1 MIRDKINNLIFWK
14 DKKHRKPLIING
26 ARQVGKSWLVKHFGE
41 HYFANDIVSINFEKQ
56 RDLHVIFKQNFDVNR
71 IISELQ
77 LVLGVSIV
85 KGKTLVFF
93 DEIQSCSEALGSL
106 RYFYEDIPDLHVI
119 AAGSLLDFEF
129 RDQPYPVGR
138 VEIMNLYPMTFTEFL
153 VANNK
158 ESLADFLKQTPKE
171 IPESVEN
178 ILSEQLQL
186 YFIIGGMPESV
197 KYYIDTQ
204 NFTGIKDIQN
214 NLLYTYEQDFKKYKP
229 SINTDC
235 LQDII
240 ENITKLIGNQ
250 IIYTKLSDRFTIP
263 TIKKGV
269 DLLKTARLID
279 SVPNVSIAGLPLTP
293 SGKQFKTFFLD
304 IGLLIRK
311 RQIEYASLYTKR
323 QLTSAFEGVLAE
335 QFVAQQILAHTDNNL
350 SYWSRTETG
359 ASSEVDF
366 VVVKD
371 GQIIP
376 VEVKAGGSGSLKSL
390 HYLLEKYPN
399 IEKVVVYSLAKQGVT
414 EKINFLPIYYAGLV
428 FE

>member
-1 MIRDKINNLIFWK
+1 MVRDKIHNLIYWK
-14 DKKHRKPLIING
+14 DKTNRKPLIING
-26 ARQVGKSWLVKHFGE
+26 ARQVGKSWLVKSFGE
-41 HYFANDIVSINFEKQ
+41 NYFANDIAIINFEKQ
-56 RDLHVIFKQNFDVNR
+56 RDLHIIFKQNFDVNR
-71 IISELQ
+71 IILELQ
-77 LVLGVSIV
+77 LVLGISII

-106 RYFYEDIPDLHVI
+106 RYFYEDMPDLHLI

-138 VEIMNLYPMTFTEFL
+138 VEIMNMYPMTFTEFL
-153 VANNK
+153 AANNK
-158 ESLADFLKQTPKE
+158 QILVNLLKQTPKE

-186 YFIIGGMPESV
+186 YFIIGGMPECV
-197 KYYIDTQ
+197 KYYTDTQ
-204 NFTGIKDIQN
+204 DFIGIKEIQN

-240 ENITKLIGNQ
+240 ENITKLISNQ

-269 DLLKTARLID
+269 DLLKTARLINI
-279 SVPNVSIAGLPLTP
+279 VPNVSISGLPLTP

-335 QFVAQQILAHTDNNL
+335 QFVAQQILAQADDHFF
-350 SYWSRTETG
+350 YWARTEPG
-359 ASSEVDF
+359 ANSEVDF
-366 VVVKD
+366 VVVRK

-399 IEKVVVYSLAKQGVT
+399 IERAVVYSLAKQGVI
-414 EKINFLPIYYAGLV
+414 EKINFLPIYYAGLSLG
-428 FE
+428 

>member
-1 MIRDKINNLIFWK
+1 MIRDKINTLIAWK
-14 DKKHRKPLIING
+14 DKLNRKPLIING
-26 ARQVGKSWLVKHFGE
+26 ARQVGKSWLVKYFGE
-41 HYFANDIVSINFEKQ
+41 NYFSNDIVIINFEKQ
-56 RDLHVIFKQNFDVNR
+56 RDLHIIFTQNFDVNR

-106 RYFYEDIPDLHVI
+106 RYFYEDMPDLHVI

-158 ESLADFLKQTPKE
+158 EPLADFLKQTPKE
-171 IPESVEN
+171 IPESVKN

-186 YFIIGGMPESV
+186 YFIIGGMPECV

-204 NFTGIKDIQN
+204 DFTGIKDIQN

-229 SINTDC
+229 SINSDC

-335 QFVAQQILAHTDNNL
+335 QFVAQQILAHTNDHL
-350 SYWSRTETG
+350 FYWSRTEPG
-359 ASSEVDF
+359 ANSEIDF
-366 VVVKD
+366 IVVQE
-371 GQIIP
+371 GRIIP

-390 HYLLEKYPN
+390 HYLLEKYPH
-399 IEKVVVYSLAKQGVT
+399 IEKGVVYSLAKQGVID
-414 EKINFLPIYYAGLV
+414 KINFLPIYYAGIS

>member
-1 MIRDKINNLIFWK
+1 MIRDKIQNLISWK

-26 ARQVGKSWLVKHFGE
+26 ARQVGKSWLVKYFGE
-41 HYFANDIVSINFEKQ
+41 NYFANDIVIINFEKQ
-56 RDLHVIFKQNFDVNR
+56 KDLHIIFKQNFDVKR

-77 LVLGVSIV
+77 LVLGVSIIN
-85 KGKTLVFF
+85 GKTLVFF

-106 RYFYEDIPDLHVI
+106 RYFYEDMPDLHVI

-138 VEIMNLYPMTFTEFL
+138 VEIMSLYPMTFTEFL
-153 VANNK
+153 EANNK
-158 ESLADFLKQTPKE
+158 KALADLLKQTPNL
-171 IPESVEN
+171 IPEAAEN
-178 ILSEQLQL
+178 VLSEQLQL
-186 YFIIGGMPESV
+186 YFIVGGMPECV
-197 KYYIDTQ
+197 KYYVDTQ
-204 NFTGIKDIQN
+204 DFIGIKEIQN

-235 LQDII
+235 LQDVI
-240 ENITKLIGNQ
+240 ENITKFVGNQ

-311 RQIEYASLYTKR
+311 RQIEYANLYTKR

-335 QFVAQQILAHTDNNL
+335 QFVAQQILSHTDDSL
-350 SYWSRTETG
+350 FYWSRTEPG
-359 ASSEVDF
+359 AGSEIDF
-366 VVVKD
+366 VVVHE

-399 IEKVVVYSLAKQGVT
+399 IEKAVVYSLAKQGVI
-414 EKINFLPIYYAGLV
+414 EKINFLPIYYAGLS
-428 FE
+428 FG

>member
-1 MIRDKINNLIFWK
+1 MIRDRINALITWK
-14 DKKHRKPLIING
+14 DKINRKPLIING
-26 ARQVGKSWLVKHFGE
+26 ARQVGKSWLVKNFGE
-41 HYFANDIVSINFEKQ
+41 NYFENNLVVINFEKQ
-56 RDLHVIFKQNFDVNR
+56 RDLHIIFKQNFDVNR
-71 IISELQ
+71 IITELQ

-106 RYFYEDIPDLHVI
+106 RYFYEDLPELHVI

-153 VANNK
+153 VANDK
-158 ESLADFLKQTPKE
+158 ESLSIFLKQTPKE
-171 IPESVEN
+171 IPAAVEN
-178 ILSEQLQL
+178 VLSEQLHL

-204 NFTGIKDIQN
+204 DFTGIKEIQN

-229 SINTDC
+229 NINTDC

-269 DLLKTARLID
+269 DLLRTARLID
-279 SVPNVSIAGLPLTP
+279 SVPNVSIAALPLTP

-311 RQIEYASLYTKR
+311 RQIDYASLYTKR
-323 QLTSAFEGVLAE
+323 QLTSAFEGILAE
-335 QFVAQQILAHTDNNL
+335 QFVAQQILAHSDEHL
-350 SYWSRTETG
+350 FYWSRTEPG
-359 ASSEVDF
+359 ANSEIDF
-366 VVVKD
+366 VVVQE
-371 GQIIP
+371 GRIIP
-376 VEVKAGGSGSLKSL
+376 IEVKAGSSGSLKSL
-390 HYLLEKYPN
+390 HYLLEKYPT
-399 IEKVVVYSLAKQGVT
+399 IEKAVVYSLAKQGVI
-414 EKINFLPIYYAGLV
+414 EKINFLPIYYAGLS
-428 FE
+428 F

>member
-1 MIRDKINNLIFWK
+1 MIRDKINTLIAWK
-14 DKKHRKPLIING
+14 DKLNRKPLIING
-26 ARQVGKSWLVKHFGE
+26 ARQVGKSWLVKYFGE
-41 HYFANDIVSINFEKQ
+41 NYFSNDIVIINFEKQ
-56 RDLHVIFKQNFDVNR
+56 RDLHIIFTQNFDVNR

-106 RYFYEDIPDLHVI
+106 RYFYEDMPDLHVI

-158 ESLADFLKQTPKE
+158 EPLAGFLKQTPKE

-186 YFIIGGMPESV
+186 YFIIGGMPECV

-204 NFTGIKDIQN
+204 DFTGIKDIQN

-229 SINTDC
+229 NINTDC

-335 QFVAQQILAHTDNNL
+335 QFVAQQILAHTNDHL
-350 SYWSRTETG
+350 FYWSRTEPG
-359 ASSEVDF
+359 ANSEIDF
-366 VVVKD
+366 IVVQE
-371 GQIIP
+371 GRIIP

-390 HYLLEKYPN
+390 HYLLEKYPH
-399 IEKVVVYSLAKQGVT
+399 IEKGVVYSLAKQGVID
-414 EKINFLPIYYAGLV
+414 KINFLPIYYAGIS

>member
-1 MIRDKINNLIFWK
+1 
-14 DKKHRKPLIING
+14 
-26 ARQVGKSWLVKHFGE
+26 VKYFGE
-41 HYFANDIVSINFEKQ
+41 NYFANDIVIINFEKQ
-56 RDLHVIFKQNFDVNR
+56 RDLHIIFTQNFDVNR

-85 KGKTLVFF
+85 KEKTLVFF

-106 RYFYEDIPDLHVI
+106 RYFYEDMPDLHVI

-138 VEIMNLYPMTFTEFL
+138 VEIMNLYPMTFSEFL

-158 ESLADFLKQTPKE
+158 KSLADFLKQTPRE

-186 YFIIGGMPESV
+186 YFIIGGMPECV
-197 KYYIDTQ
+197 KYYIDIQ
-204 NFTGIKDIQN
+204 DFAGIKEIQN

-229 SINTDC
+229 SINSDC

-263 TIKKGV
+263 TIRKGV

-279 SVPNVSIAGLPLTP
+279 SVPNVSISGLPLTP
-293 SGKQFKTFFLD
+293 SSKQFKTFFLD

-335 QFVAQQILAHTDNNL
+335 QFVAQQILAHTDDSL
-350 SYWSRTETG
+350 TYWARTEPG
-359 ASSEVDF
+359 ANSEIDF
-366 VVVKD
+366 IVVHE

-390 HYLLEKYPN
+390 HYLLGKYPN
-399 IEKVVVYSLAKQGVT
+399 IEKAVVYSLAKQGVID
-414 EKINFLPIYYAGLV
+414 KINFLPIYYAGLS
-428 FE
+428 FG

>member
-1 MIRDKINNLIFWK
+1 MVRDKIQNLIAWK

-26 ARQVGKSWLVKHFGE
+26 ARQVGKSWLVKEFGE
-41 HYFANDIVSINFEKQ
+41 NYFANDIVIINFEKQ
-56 RDLHVIFKQNFDVNR
+56 RDLHIIFKQNFDVNR

-77 LVLGVSIV
+77 LVLGISIV

-106 RYFYEDIPDLHVI
+106 RYFYEDMPDLHVI

-138 VEIMNLYPMTFTEFL
+138 VEIMNLYPMSFMEFL

-158 ESLADFLKQTPKE
+158 KTLADLLKQTPKE

-178 ILSEQLQL
+178 ALSEQLQL
-186 YFIIGGMPESV
+186 YFIIGGMPECV
-197 KYYIDTQ
+197 KYYVDTQ
-204 NFTGIKDIQN
+204 DFTEIKEIQN

-235 LQDII
+235 LQDVI
-240 ENITKLIGNQ
+240 ENITKFVGNQ

-269 DLLKTARLID
+269 NLLKTARLID
-279 SVPNVSIAGLPLTP
+279 IVHNVSIAGLPLTP

-311 RQIEYASLYTKR
+311 RQIEYANLYTKR
-323 QLTSAFEGVLAE
+323 QLTAAFEGVLAE
-335 QFVAQQILAHTDNNL
+335 QFVAQQILAHTDDNL
-350 SYWSRTETG
+350 FYWARTETG

-366 VVVKD
+366 VVIQD

-376 VEVKAGGSGSLKSL
+376 IEVKAGGNGSLKSL

-399 IEKVVVYSLAKQGVT
+399 IEKTVVYSLAKQGVI
-414 EKINFLPIYYAGLV
+414 EKINFLPIYYAGLS
-428 FE
+428 FG

>member
-1 MIRDKINNLIFWK
+1 MIRDKINTLIAWK
-14 DKKHRKPLIING
+14 DKLNRKPLIING
-26 ARQVGKSWLVKHFGE
+26 ARQVGKSWLVKYFGE
-41 HYFANDIVSINFEKQ
+41 NYFSNDIVIINFEKQ
-56 RDLHVIFKQNFDVNR
+56 RDLHIIFTQNFDVNR

-106 RYFYEDIPDLHVI
+106 RYFYEDMPDLHVI

-158 ESLADFLKQTPKE
+158 EPLAGFLKQTPKE

-186 YFIIGGMPESV
+186 YFIIGGMPECV

-204 NFTGIKDIQN
+204 DFTGIKDIQN

-229 SINTDC
+229 NINSDC

-293 SGKQFKTFFLD
+293 SGKQFKMFFLD

-335 QFVAQQILAHTDNNL
+335 QFVAQQILAHTNDHL
-350 SYWSRTETG
+350 FYWSRTEPG
-359 ASSEVDF
+359 ANSEIDF
-366 VVVKD
+366 IVVQE
-371 GQIIP
+371 GRIIP

-390 HYLLEKYPN
+390 HYLLEKYPH
-399 IEKVVVYSLAKQGVT
+399 IEKGVVYSLAKQGVID
-414 EKINFLPIYYAGLV
+414 KINFLPIYYAGIS

>member
-1 MIRDKINNLIFWK
+1 MIRDKIHNLIAWK
-14 DKKHRKPLIING
+14 HKTNRKPLIING
-26 ARQVGKSWLVKHFGE
+26 ARQVGKSWLVKTFGE
-41 HYFANDIVSINFEKQ
+41 NYFENDIVIINFEKQ
-56 RDLHVIFKQNFDVNR
+56 KDVHVIFKQNFDVQR
-71 IISELQ
+71 IITELQ

-106 RYFYEDIPDLHVI
+106 RYFYEDLPDLHII

-138 VEIMNLYPMTFTEFL
+138 IEIMNLYPMTFTEFL

-158 ESLADFLKQTPKE
+158 PLLADFLKQSKE
-171 IPESVEN
+171 IPVSVEN
-178 ILSEQLQL
+178 ALSEQLQI
-186 YFIIGGMPESV
+186 YFIIGGMPECVS
-197 KYYIDTQ
+197 YYVDNQDFI
-204 NFTGIKDIQN
+204 GIKEIQN

-229 SINTDC
+229 SINNDC
-235 LQDII
+235 LQDIL
-240 ENITKLIGNQ
+240 ENIAKYIGNQ
-250 IIYTKLSDRFTIP
+250 VIYTKLSDRFTIP

-269 DLLKTARLID
+269 DLLKTARLINI
-279 SVPNVSIAGLPLTP
+279 VPNVSIAGLPLTP

-311 RQIEYASLYTKR
+311 RQIDYAGLYTKR

-335 QFVAQQILAHTDNNL
+335 QFVAQQILAHTDDNL
-350 SYWSRTETG
+350 FYWARTESG

-366 VVVKD
+366 VMVQAGK
-371 GQIIP
+371 IIP
-376 VEVKAGGSGSLKSL
+376 IEVKSGKSGSLKSL

-399 IEKVVVYSLAKQGVT
+399 IEKAIVFSQAKSGVND
-414 EKINFLPIYYAGLV
+414 KIQFVPIYFAGQAG
-428 FE
+428 

>member
-1 MIRDKINNLIFWK
+1 MVRDKIQTLISWK

-26 ARQVGKSWLVKHFGE
+26 ARQVGKSWLVKNFGE
-41 HYFANDIVSINFEKQ
+41 NYFANNLIIINFEKQ

-71 IISELQ
+71 IIIELQ

-85 KGKTLVFF
+85 KGETLVFF

-153 VANNK
+153 VANDK
-158 ESLADFLKQTPKE
+158 QFLADFLKQTPTE
-171 IPESVEN
+171 IPISVEN

-186 YFIIGGMPESV
+186 YFIIGGMPECV
-197 KYYIDTQ
+197 KYYLDTQ
-204 NFTGIKDIQN
+204 DFIGIKEIQN

-240 ENITKLIGNQ
+240 ENITKFIGNQ

-269 DLLKTARLID
+269 DLLKTARLINII
-279 SVPNVSIAGLPLTP
+279 PNASLSGLPLTP

-311 RQIEYASLYTKR
+311 RQIDYAGLYTKR
-323 QLTSAFEGVLAE
+323 QLTSAFEGILAE
-335 QFVAQQILAHTDNNL
+335 QFVAQQMLAHTDDNL
-350 SYWSRTETG
+350 FYWSRIEPG
-359 ASSEVDF
+359 ANSEIDF
-366 VVVKD
+366 VVVKE

-376 VEVKAGGSGSLKSL
+376 IEVKAGASGSLKSL
-390 HYLLEKYPN
+390 HYLLEKYPTV
-399 IEKVVVYSLAKQGVT
+399 EKSVVYSLAKQGVI
-414 EKINFLPIYYAGLV
+414 EKITFLPIYYAGLS
-428 FE
+428 FG

>member
-1 MIRDKINNLIFWK
+1 MIRDKIQTLISWK

-26 ARQVGKSWLVKHFGE
+26 ARQVGKSWLVRNFGE
-41 HYFANDIVSINFEKQ
+41 TYFDNDFIIINFEKQ
-56 RDLHVIFKQNFDVNR
+56 KDIHIIFKQNFDVSR

-77 LVLGVSIV
+77 LVLGVSII
-85 KGKTLVFF
+85 KGRTLVFF

-106 RYFYEDIPDLHVI
+106 RYFYEDMPDLHVI

-129 RDQPYPVGR
+129 REQPYPVGR
-138 VEIMNLYPMTFTEFL
+138 IEIMNLYPMTFTEFL

-158 ESLADFLKQTPKE
+158 QLLADLLKQTPNQ
-171 IPESVEN
+171 IPISVEN
-178 ILSEQLQL
+178 VLSEQLQL
-186 YFIIGGMPESV
+186 YFIVGGMPECV

-204 NFTGIKDIQN
+204 DFIGIKEIQN

-229 SINTDC
+229 NINNDC

-240 ENITKLIGNQ
+240 ENITKFIGNQ

-269 DLLKTARLID
+269 DLLKTARLINI
-279 SVPNVSIAGLPLTP
+279 VPNSSLAGLPLTP

-311 RQIEYASLYTKR
+311 RQIDYAGLYTKR

-335 QFVAQQILAHTDNNL
+335 QFVAQQILAHTDDHL
-350 SYWSRTETG
+350 FYWSRTEPGTN
-359 ASSEVDF
+359 AEIDF
-366 VVVKD
+366 VVVKE

-390 HYLLEKYPN
+390 HYLLEKYPT
-399 IEKVVVYSLAKQGVT
+399 IEKAVVYSLAKQGVID
-414 EKINFLPIYYAGLV
+414 KINFLPVYYAGL
-428 FE
+428 FFG

>member
-1 MIRDKINNLIFWK
+1 MVRDKIHNLIYWK
-14 DKKHRKPLIING
+14 DKTNRKPLIING
-26 ARQVGKSWLVKHFGE
+26 ARQVGKSWLVKSFGE
-41 HYFANDIVSINFEKQ
+41 NYFANDIVIINFEKQ
-56 RDLHVIFKQNFDVNR
+56 RDLHIIFKQNFDVNR
-71 IISELQ
+71 IILELQ
-77 LVLGVSIV
+77 LVLGISII

-106 RYFYEDIPDLHVI
+106 RYFYEDMPDLHLI

-138 VEIMNLYPMTFTEFL
+138 VEIMNMYPMTFTEFL
-153 VANNK
+153 AANNK
-158 ESLADFLKQTPKE
+158 QILVDLLKQTPKE

-186 YFIIGGMPESV
+186 YFIIGGMPECV

-204 NFTGIKDIQN
+204 DFIGIKEIQN

-240 ENITKLIGNQ
+240 ENITKLISNQ

-269 DLLKTARLID
+269 DLLKTARLINI
-279 SVPNVSIAGLPLTP
+279 VPNVSISGLPLTP

-335 QFVAQQILAHTDNNL
+335 QFVAQQILAQADDHFF
-350 SYWSRTETG
+350 YWARTEPG
-359 ASSEVDF
+359 ANSEVDF
-366 VVVKD
+366 VVVRK

-399 IEKVVVYSLAKQGVT
+399 IERAVVYSLAKQGVK
-414 EKINFLPIYYAGLV
+414 EKINFLPIYYAGLSLG
-428 FE
+428 

>member
-1 MIRDKINNLIFWK
+1 MIRDKIQNLITWK
-14 DKKHRKPLIING
+14 DKKYRKPLIING
-26 ARQVGKSWLVKHFGE
+26 ARQVGKSWLVKNFGE
-41 HYFANDIVSINFEKQ
+41 NYFANDIVVINFEKQ
-56 RDLHVIFKQNFDVNR
+56 KDLHIIFKQNFDVNR

-77 LVLGVSIV
+77 LVLGVSIIN
-85 KGKTLVFF
+85 GKTLVFF

-106 RYFYEDIPDLHVI
+106 RYFYEDMPDLHII

-153 VANNK
+153 ANNK
-158 ESLADFLKQTPKE
+158 KTLADLLKQTPGQ
-171 IPESVEN
+171 IPEAVEN

-186 YFIIGGMPESV
+186 YFIIGGMPECV
-197 KYYIDTQ
+197 KYYVDTQ
-204 NFTGIKDIQN
+204 DFIGIREIQN

-229 SINTDC
+229 GINTDC

-279 SVPNVSIAGLPLTP
+279 NIPNVSIAGLPLTP

-335 QFVAQQILAHTDNNL
+335 QFVAQQILAHTDDSL
-350 SYWSRTETG
+350 FYWSRTEPG
-359 ASSEVDF
+359 ANSEIDF
-366 VVVKD
+366 VVVRE

-399 IEKVVVYSLAKQGVT
+399 IEKTVVYSLAKQGVI
-414 EKINFLPIYYAGLV
+414 EKINFLPIYYAGLF